1 MHSVDKPYMGIN
13 MKLRVV
19 LACIGL
25 MAVLC
30 GCDVGDNKAE
40 AQGTASHFDIPLTL
54 VEEMQASASHAICSP
69 EEAEGRTFD
78 AYVYEGLINCG
89 MSKEEASEIAWSPR
103 GKMKFADDGFTY
115 ELRLKIWPDITK
127 FEDSLRSSLK
137 ETTEG
142 YCRVD
147 EKGCLK
153 DRCATFRWVNAEIE
167 KRAIKEMDY
176 KFSRLSDA
184 EFSRVLRNEKP
195 YEGEIAWRIAPN
207 ILFVKSSV
215 IDNEWQRRE
224 YIFLTQP
231 EEDVWMPIA
240 RFESFP
246 SLIEATQALVC
257 MINPRA
263 LNNIAVLAWDRRVD
277 LKHFNPYTIMDCL
290 QFAAE
295 NGVVEAKQNLEILYL
310 SFPQLRE
317 GGGVQ

>member
-1 MHSVDKPYMGIN
+1 MLKYL
-13 MKLRVV
+13 KV
-19 LACIGL
+19 LFCAAL

-30 GCDVGDNKAE
+30 GCDVGDNKAD

-54 VEEMQASASHAICSP
+54 VEEMQSAASHAICSP

-78 AYVYEGLINCG
+78 AYVYKGLINCG

-103 GKMKFADDGFTY
+103 GKMKFANDGFTY

-127 FEDSLRSSLK
+127 FEDSLRVSMV
-137 ETTEG
+137 ETKDG
-142 YCRVD
+142 FCRVD

-153 DRCATFRWVNAEIE
+153 DRCATFRWVSAEIE
-167 KRAIKEMDY
+167 KCAIKEMDA
-176 KFSRLSDA
+176 KFSRLSN
-184 EFSRVLRNEKP
+184 EEYSKVLRNEKP

-215 IDNEWQRRE
+215 IGNEWQRRE

-231 EEDVWMPIA
+231 EEDVWIPIA

-263 LNNIAVLAWDRRVD
+263 LNNIAALAWDHRID
-277 LKHFNPYTIMDCL
+277 LNDFNPHNIKGCL

-295 NGVVEAKQNLEILYL
+295 NGVVEAKQNLEVLYS
-310 SFPQLRE
+310 SFPQLCE
-317 GGGVQ
+317 SGEVQ